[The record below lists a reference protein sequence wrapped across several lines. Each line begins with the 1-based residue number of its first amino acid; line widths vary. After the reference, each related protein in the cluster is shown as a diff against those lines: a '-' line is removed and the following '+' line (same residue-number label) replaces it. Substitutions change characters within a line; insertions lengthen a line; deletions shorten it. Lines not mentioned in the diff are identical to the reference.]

1 MTCQYNQYVIIYR
14 KSRYPIVLGKCVAGS
29 DYDTVDARRETS
41 GTNSGQIPYKD
52 NVNYSL

>member
-1 MTCQYNQYVIIYR
+1 MPIPSRVYDMLL
-14 KSRYPIVLGKCVAGS
+14 SRYPIVLGKCVAGS